1 MDFSVLIVVGLSFSI
16 ILLIKRLSL
25 AGFRHLQDLMSVLL
39 IGVITVELFYGW
51 LYSTQYIKHVP
62 HLLRFNTPLVFLI
75 GPSIYLFVRANTSS
89 KQNHWTKA
97 YGWHFLPFI
106 VIIIYFLPLYF
117 SSASYKT
124 SYIIQLYQK
133 LPFDSWL
140 IGGLRRLH
148 QGIYLFSALLILNKF
163 TSSNSKAYQSNW
175 LIVGAFGVFW
185 LLDVYR
191 YFFRF
196 DLLTGI
202 IDTFLLS
209 IIAIYLVYIQLSFP
223 QQKQKY
229 ASSQLR
235 GNELD
240 QNATIIH
247 QKLKSEKGYLHP
259 KFTLKDLSEQTELSI
274 HLLSQTINQSLKTNF
289 NGLVNTYRVEEA
301 IRLLQSDSTQHLTI
315 EAISQKAGF
324 NSVSSFNANFKKITG
339 KSPKFYRST
348 LPES

>member
-1 MDFSVLIVVGLSFSI
+1 MDLSILIVVGLSFSI
-16 ILLIKRLSL
+16 ILLVKRLSL
-25 AGFRHLQDLMSVLL
+25 AGFRHLQELMSVLL

-62 HLLRFNTPLVFLI
+62 HLLRLNTPLVFLI
-75 GPSIYLFVRANTSS
+75 GPGIYLFIRTNTSS
-89 KQNHWTKA
+89 AHHRWTKQ
-97 YGWHFLPFI
+97 YRWHFLPFI
-106 VIIIYFLPLYF
+106 LVIIYFLPLYF
-117 SSASYKT
+117 SSASFKV
-124 SYIIQLYQK
+124 SYVVQLYQK

-148 QGIYLFSALLILNKF
+148 QGIYLFFALLMLLNS
-163 TSSNSKAYQSNW
+163 TSNDRKLYRSNW
-175 LIVGAFGVFW
+175 LIAGAFGVFW

-196 DLLTGI
+196 DLITGI

-209 IIAIYLVYIQLSFP
+209 MIAIYLVYVQLTFP

-229 ASSQLR
+229 ASSKLPD
-235 GNELD
+235 NELEK
-240 QNATIIH
+240 NAEIIH
-247 QKLKSEKGYLHP
+247 QKLKIEKGYLHP
-259 KFTLKDLSEQTELSI
+259 KFTLKNLSEQTELSI

-339 KSPKFYRST
+339 KSPKSYRNT
-348 LPES
+348 LPKS